1 MKRKIL
7 TFAAVAMAA
16 LGVLA
21 LFPASV
27 NADSACDAFVEQYT
41 KQGKDP
47 KENPAYES
55 ICGSAK
61 GEEDAKAVVKSVLS
75 TVFTWTGIISVIV
88 VIIGGVFYITSQGE
102 PDKIKRA
109 KNAILY
115 AVIGLIISLL
125 SFAIVN
131 FVLTAMQGS

>member
-1 MKRKIL
+1 MKKKIL
-7 TFAAVAMAA
+7 AVVAA
-16 LGVLA
+16 LAILMGA
-21 LFPASV
+21 LVPV
-27 NADSACDAFVEQYT
+27 NIAYAEPSKSEVCESIKNKDSA
-41 KQGKDP
+41 
-47 KENPAYES
+47 AYAQ
-55 ICGSAK
+55 ICGSDKTEA
-61 GEEDAKAVVKSVLS
+61 DAKQTVKNILT

-88 VIIGGVFYITSQGE
+88 IIIGGVFYITSQGE

-115 AVIGLIISLL
+115 AIIGLIISLL